1 MAAAAIIDG
10 RRIFMVRSNPRKR
23 FLFDGALKVEE
34 AARVHVDPRIG
45 RGTGCRN
52 QLEIAVITVAVVV
65 VVYIE

>member
-34 AARVHVDPRIG
+34 ACMLIRELVEALAV
-45 RGTGCRN
+45 GTN
-52 QLEIAVITVAVVV
+52 
-65 VVYIE
+65 